1 MDLYFAPLACSM
13 ATRIAAYEA
22 ELPINFIQVDT
33 KARRAADGAD
43 FMAIN
48 PMGQV
53 PVLRTDDGTL
63 LTENGA
69 VLPYVADRAGRGL
82 LGPQHGAERFRLHEW
97 IGFIGTELHKATF
110 TPPLDPKAGQGARD
124 YAKSKAALR
133 LSVLERR
140 LAGHD
145 FLLDGFS
152 VADAYLVTVLN
163 WAMFLQQDFSAAPS
177 VPAYFKRLCARPSVG
192 RALAEETKLYLE
204 EQAKK

>member
-22 ELPINFIQVDT
+22 DLPINFIQVDT
-33 KARRAADGAD
+33 KAKRAADGAD

-53 PVLRTDDGTL
+53 PVLRTVDGNL

-69 VLPYVADRAGRGL
+69 VLPYVVDRAGQGR
-82 LGPQHGAERFRLHEW
+82 LGPEGGAERSRLHEW
-97 IGFIGTELHKATF
+97 IGFIGTELHKGTYV
-110 TPPLDPKAGQGARD
+110 PPLDPKADQGAKD
-124 YAKSKAALR
+124 YARSKAALR

-145 FLLDGFS
+145 YLLDRFS
-152 VADAYLVTVLN
+152 IADAYLATVLN
-163 WAMFLQQDFSAAPS
+163 WAMFLKQDFSAAPS
-177 VPAYFKRLCARPSVG
+177 VPAYFKRMCERPSIA
-192 RALAEETKLYLE
+192 RAMAEETKLYLE
-204 EQAKK
+204 EQAKR

>member
-22 ELPINFIQVDT
+22 DLAVRFIQVDT
-33 KARRAADGAD
+33 KAKRTADGAD

-69 VLPYVADRAGRGL
+69 VLPYVADRAGQGR
-82 LGPQHGAERFRLHEW
+82 LGPANGIERARLHEW
-97 IGFIGTELHKATF
+97 IGFIGTELHKGTYV
-110 TPPLDPKAGQGARD
+110 PLLDPKADSGPKE

-133 LSVLERR
+133 LSVLQKR
-140 LAGHD
+140 LADHD
-145 FLLDGFS
+145 YLLDRFS

-163 WAMFLQQDFSAAPS
+163 WAMFLKQDFSQTPAI
-177 VPAYFKRLCARPSVG
+177 PAYFKRIAERPAVA
-192 RALAEETKLYLE
+192 RALAEETKLYME
-204 EQAKK
+204 EQSKR

>member
-22 ELPINFIQVDT
+22 ELPINFIQVDQ
-33 KARRAADGAD
+33 KQMRAADGAD
-43 FMAIN
+43 FMTIN

-53 PVLRTDDGTL
+53 PVLRTDDGDL

-69 VLPYVADRAGRGL
+69 VLPYVVDRAGQGR
-82 LGPQHGAERFRLHEW
+82 LGPASGPERSRLHEW

-110 TPPLDPKAGQGARD
+110 TPPLDPKADQGAKD
-124 YAKSKAALR
+124 YAKSKAAVR

-140 LAGHD
+140 LAQHD
-145 FLLDGFS
+145 YLLERFS
-152 VADAYLVTVLN
+152 VADAYLATVLN
-163 WAMFLQQDFSAAPS
+163 WAMFLKQDFSAAPS
-177 VPAYFKRLCARPSVG
+177 VPAYFKRLCERPAIA

-204 EQAKK
+204 EQAKR